1 MYLTNFNA
9 SWILISIDK
18 WLWSVRLFKTRSQA
32 TAACKGGKVKIEG
45 IVVKPSREIKVEDII
60 QVQSRGFSKTVK
72 VIGLLK
78 NRVSAKLAVEY
89 VEDITPEVEIA
100 KRLMMKDVNYERRE
114 RGVGRPTKKQRR
126 LIERLKKFKHFN

>member
-1 MYLTNFNA
+1 MDT
-9 SWILISIDK
+9 IRIDK

-32 TAACKGGKVKIEG
+32 TVACKGGKVKIEG
-45 IVVKPSREIKVEDII
+45 MVVKPSREVKLEDII
-60 QVQSRGFSKTVK
+60 QVQSGGFSKTVK

-78 NRVSAKLAVEY
+78 NRVSARLAVEY
-89 VEDITPEVEIA
+89 VEDITPEEEIA

>member
-1 MYLTNFNA
+1 MGV
-9 SWILISIDK
+9 IRIDK

-32 TAACKGGKVKIEG
+32 TVACKGGKVKIEG
-45 IVVKPSREIKVEDII
+45 MVVKPSREVKLEDII
-60 QVQSRGFSKTVK
+60 QVQSGGFSKTVK

-89 VEDITPEVEIA
+89 VEDITPEEEIA
-100 KRLMMKDVNYERRE
+100 KRLMLKDVNYERRE

>member
-1 MYLTNFNA
+1 MGV
-9 SWILISIDK
+9 IRIDK

-32 TAACKGGKVKIEG
+32 TVACKGGKVKIEG
-45 IVVKPSREIKVEDII
+45 MVVKPSREVKLEDII
-60 QVQSRGFSKTVK
+60 QVQSGGFSKTVK

-78 NRVSAKLAVEY
+78 NRVSARLAVEY
-89 VEDITPEVEIA
+89 VEDITPEEEIA

>member
-1 MYLTNFNA
+1 MDT
-9 SWILISIDK
+9 IRIDK

-32 TAACKGGKVKIEG
+32 TVACKGGKVKIEG
-45 IVVKPSREIKVEDII
+45 MVVKPSREVKLEDII
-60 QVQSRGFSKTVK
+60 QVQSGGFSKTVK

-89 VEDITPEVEIA
+89 VEDITPEEEIA
-100 KRLMMKDVNYERRE
+100 KRLMLKDVNYERRE
-114 RGVGRPTKKQRR
+114 RGIGRPTKKQRR

>member
-1 MYLTNFNA
+1 VDT
-9 SWILISIDK
+9 IRIDK

-45 IVVKPSREIKVEDII
+45 MVVKPSREIKVEDII

-89 VEDITPEVEIA
+89 VEDITPEEEIA

-126 LIERLKKFKHFN
+126 LIERLKKFKHFY

>member
-1 MYLTNFNA
+1 MQ
-9 SWILISIDK
+9 SVRIDK

-45 IVVKPSREIKVEDII
+45 IVVKPSREIKTDDVI
-60 QVQSRGFSKTVK
+60 QIQLAGFTRTIKVK
-72 VIGLLK
+72 GLLN
-78 NRVSAKLAVEY
+78 NRVSAKLAVDY
-89 VEDITPEVEIA
+89 LEDITPREEIE
-100 KRLMMKDVNYERRE
+100 KRQMMKDVNYERRD

>member
-1 MYLTNFNA
+1 MDT
-9 SWILISIDK
+9 IRIDK

-32 TAACKGGKVKIEG
+32 TVACKGGKVKIEG
-45 IVVKPSREIKVEDII
+45 MVVKPSREVKLEDII
-60 QVQSRGFSKTVK
+60 QVQSGGFSKTVK

-89 VEDITPEVEIA
+89 VEDITPEEEIA
-100 KRLMMKDVNYERRE
+100 KRLMLKDVNYERRE

>member
-1 MYLTNFNA
+1 MDT
-9 SWILISIDK
+9 IRIDK

-32 TAACKGGKVKIEG
+32 TVACKGGKVKIEG
-45 IVVKPSREIKVEDII
+45 MVVKPSREVKLEDII
-60 QVQSRGFSKTVK
+60 QVQSGGFSKTVK

-78 NRVSAKLAVEY
+78 NRVSARLAVEY
-89 VEDITPEVEIA
+89 VEDITPEEEIA
-100 KRLMMKDVNYERRE
+100 KRLMLKDVNYERRE